1 MKGLRLFAA
10 CATMVAAIAVGI
22 GGVAAAQSGEL
33 QGGGLTQGGA
43 SSGAGAATINLGMP
57 GGPSSMGAPH
67 AIADERVF
75 DFGTVIGGKPV
86 THVFKIRN
94 DGSAPLVI
102 GAVITS
108 CGCTAAKPTKSTI
121 GPGET
126 SEIATSLDTTSEH
139 GPTTRTITVATNDPK
154 AQSIVLTLKG
164 DIRQPVDAEPAE
176 VAFGVVK
183 HGTEAVRQVTIIP
196 LVHDPNF
203 KVESAS
209 NENRDIKVALAPRPQ
224 GEQGAIL
231 TVTLLKTMPA
241 GGFADMVKVTTSR
254 EPINVSVFG
263 EVQGDLALKPVQV
276 SFGVV
281 EHRQPAQQYARLVN
295 TGPRP
300 IKVISVASTNR
311 NVAATV
317 QPITPGREYKIT
329 LQLQPNSPDG
339 ALRGMLA
346 IKTDDP
352 NQPTINLPFYGII
365 GSFKG

>member
-1 MKGLRLFAA
+1 
-10 CATMVAAIAVGI
+10 MVAAVAAGIA
-22 GGVAAAQSGEL
+22 GVAAAQSGDL
-33 QGGGLTQGGA
+33 QGGGLMQGGA
-43 SSGAGAATINLGMP
+43 SSGSGSATINLGFP
-57 GGPSSMGAPH
+57 AGPASMGAPQ
-67 AIADERVF
+67 AIASERVF

-86 THVFKIRN
+86 AHVFKIRN
-94 DGSAPLVI
+94 DGTAPLVI

-108 CGCTAAKPTKSTI
+108 CGCTAAKPTKATVA
-121 GPGET
+121 PGDM

-183 HGTEAVRQVTIIP
+183 HGTEAARQVAIIP
-196 LVHDPNF
+196 LVQDPDF
-203 KVESAS
+203 KVESAR
-209 NENRDIKVALAPRPQ
+209 NENRDIKVALAPRPHGQ
-224 GEQGAIL
+224 QGAIL
-231 TVTLLKTMPA
+231 TVTLLKSMPA
-241 GGFADMVKVTTSR
+241 GGFADMVKVATSR

-263 EVQGDLALKPVQV
+263 EVRGDLTLKPVQV

-295 TGPRP
+295 TGPRTV
-300 IKVISVASTNR
+300 KVVGIASTNR
-311 NVAATV
+311 NVVASV
-317 QPITPGREYKIT
+317 QPITPGKEYKIT

-352 NQPTINLPFYGII
+352 NQPTINLPFYGIV